1 MRVLPLPPS
10 ASTLPRVPI
19 QSDPY
24 QYSIKFAPQL
34 AREKFNEP
42 ANRYLEV
49 IPRPISTN
57 LSCISGMM
65 TAVTRR
71 NYPAPGPISIMK
83 IITSIYIPWIHSA
96 NTQRKYPITPLSLS
110 LSPHCSTFWIPL
122 KFKCPLGYWL
132 IVTPRR
138 RLVSFLPSLCLTFP
152 LCAGWSEGC
161 PWWPEIVGGTSPRPV
176 GWISNWFILYPL
188 FSPLFPLNFMT
199 QFSHFVFQIR

>member
-1 MRVLPLPPS
+1 MIYRSRLHLSRLVVSCAWFVFRSAARVEPIKRRITSFIVRVLPPS

-96 NTQRKYPITPLSLS
+96 NTQRKYPITPLC
-110 LSPHCSTFWIPL
+110 LSPHCSIFWIPL
-122 KFKCPLGYWL
+122 KFKCPL
-132 IVTPRR
+132 VP
-138 RLVSFLPSLCLTFP
+138 
-152 LCAGWSEGC
+152 GWAMG
-161 PWWPEIVGGTSPRPV
+161 
-176 GWISNWFILYPL
+176 
-188 FSPLFPLNFMT
+188 
-199 QFSHFVFQIR
+199 

>member
-1 MRVLPLPPS
+1 MVECPAPGLYSDQLPQSSQLKGELQVLQCGSSLCPHS

-34 AREKFNEP
+34 AGEKFNEP

-65 TAVTRR
+65 TAVT
-71 NYPAPGPISIMK
+71 PPQAPGPISIMK

-96 NTQRKYPITPLSLS
+96 STQGKYPITPLFPS
-110 LSPHCSTFWIPL
+110 LSPHCSTFWIHL
-122 KFKCPLGYWL
+122 KFKCPL
-132 IVTPRR
+132 VP
-138 RLVSFLPSLCLTFP
+138 
-152 LCAGWSEGC
+152 GC
-161 PWWPEIVGGTSPRPV
+161 PG
-176 GWISNWFILYPL
+176 
-188 FSPLFPLNFMT
+188 
-199 QFSHFVFQIR
+199 